1 MLQWTMSSVARLSH
15 KNMVKWDRV
24 IKMKDVIERILAIED
39 PRHPS
44 YVKYPLADILIIIMC
59 AVLCGL
65 DTLGDLVIF
74 AKSKEEFFSKELGI
88 KKIPSKATFARILSM
103 IDGKQ
108 IGEAII
114 DVLHS
119 RFGTAGEV
127 VAVDG
132 KAICSTAKPEYPHST
147 LQILSAYMTSSSI
160 ILAQECIH
168 EKTNEIPVFQEML
181 TYLEVEGKTITA
193 DAMHCQRETCRRII
207 QRKGDYLF
215 GLKENQPSLLEDVR
229 LFFVDQSNQNDWEI
243 SQTVEKNAGRIEKRI
258 CRKIKDISWIKE
270 HKWPGLQSVFSIER
284 IVDVRGHHSE
294 ETSYYISSR
303 DVSAKQLM
311 KLAREHW
318 KIEAMHWILDVTF
331 SEDDCRFLNENAHKS
346 MNALRKFALA
356 VHKNF
361 LAANHKK
368 SSIKASMLSA
378 LLDTNL
384 LLSLIHFL

>member
-1 MLQWTMSSVARLSH
+1 MKEIRARMS
-15 KNMVKWDRV
+15 
-24 IKMKDVIERILAIED
+24 AIED
-39 PRHPS
+39 PRHQS
-44 YVKYPLADILIIIMC
+44 YVKYRLADVLIIIMC

-65 DTLGDLVIF
+65 DTLGDLVIY
-74 AKSKEEFFSKELGI
+74 AKNKEEFFAKELGI
-88 KKIPSKATFARILSM
+88 ETIPSKATFGRILSM

-108 IGEAII
+108 IGDAII

-127 VAVDG
+127 IAVDG
-132 KAICSTAKPEYPHST
+132 KAICSTTKPGNPHSA
-147 LQILSAYMTSSSI
+147 LQILSAYMTSSGI
-160 ILAQECIH
+160 VLAQESIH

-181 TYLEVEGKTITA
+181 TYLDVKGKTVTA

-229 LFFVDQSNQNDWEI
+229 LFFEDQSNQNEWEY

-258 CRKIKDISWIKE
+258 CRKMKDISWLKE

-284 IVDVRGHHSE
+284 IMETRGHLSQ

-303 DVSAKQLM
+303 DTSAKQLLA
-311 KLAREHW
+311 LAREHW
-318 KIEAMHWILDVTF
+318 KIESMHWILDVTF
-331 SEDDCRFLNENAHKS
+331 SEDDCHFLSENAHKS

-361 LAANHKK
+361 LADHHKK
-368 SSIKASMLSA
+368 ASIKASMLSA
-378 LLDTNL
+378 LLDSNL
-384 LLSLIHFL
+384 LLKLLHFL